1 MSSRIPTTS
10 RRIIETVI
18 ILLLLLGL
26 MYALYDVL
34 KVFFGVFTFAI
45 IFAVSFAKLFDRFAV
60 LLGNRRKL
68 AAVLYSILVI
78 AIIALPFIYF
88 AGAFNQHLKQ
98 VNMWIADAR
107 ENGIPPLPSWITR
120 LPYIGNDIA
129 DFWQQLQLK
138 PKETAGIYEHQ
149 IRSALHHVITTGAGI
164 IGVAL
169 QFIAGIIVS
178 AIFLVTGEKLLDP
191 LYLAMMHMF
200 GEKDGRALINAA
212 GVAVKSVAIGVM
224 GTAFIAAIVSW
235 LGFTIAGIPFALG
248 LAALVYFLVLIQV
261 GPLWVWIPLVIWM
274 MAKGSTG
281 WAIFLAIYGG
291 AVVIM
296 DGVLKPILIAKSGKL
311 PFLVLF
317 LGVIGGMVAWGFT
330 GMFKGAIILAVFYTV
345 FNSWLEKTSHYKKT
359 TNSSL

>member
-1 MSSRIPTTS
+1 MNSRIPSTS
-10 RRIIETVI
+10 RRIIETVLV
-18 ILLLLLGL
+18 LLLLLGL

-45 IFAVSFAKLFDRFAV
+45 IFAVSFAKLFERLVV

-68 AAVLYSILVI
+68 AATIYSVILI
-78 AIIALPFIYF
+78 AILALPFIYIIS
-88 AGAFNQHLKQ
+88 ALNQHVKD
-98 VNMWIADAR
+98 VNHWITNAR
-107 ENGIPPLPSWITR
+107 DNGIPGLPAWITGM
-120 LPYIGNDIA
+120 PYVGGDIA
-129 DFWQQLQLK
+129 SFWQHLQLN
-138 PKETAGIYEHQ
+138 PKETAGVYEHQ
-149 IRSALHHVITTGAGI
+149 IRDVLHHVITTGAGI

-178 AIFLVTGEKLLDP
+178 AIFLVSGEKMLSP
-191 LYLAMMHMF
+191 LYATMTHMF
-200 GEKDGRALINAA
+200 GEKDGHALIDAT
-212 GVAVKSVAIGVM
+212 GQAVKGVAIGVM
-224 GTAFIAAIVSW
+224 GTAFIAAVISW
-235 LGFTIAGIPFALG
+235 IGFTIAGIPFALG

-274 MAKGSTG
+274 VAQGSTG
-281 WAIFLAIYGG
+281 WAVFIAIYGAG
-291 AVVIM
+291 VMVI

-345 FNSWLEKTSHYKKT
+345 FNSWLEKTKVVERRPV
-359 TNSSL
+359 